1 MPGQV
6 KNKSKKFRFS
16 LVARYF
22 FGTYLAL
29 SNQRAKKGRVVRIL
43 WTEEA
48 RKMKCPTLDELF
60 DSLNGHLPPHVR
72 TEVDT
77 HLEAGCSDCQEQR
90 EMLMTA
96 LQVAS
101 EDKSFEFS
109 QDTIARAVSYFKEQ
123 TVEET
128 KPLGQILAKLIF
140 DSLMPS
146 QLAPVRTG
154 LLESIA
160 PAGRQV
166 LYNAGSYDVDLRFER
181 GEDTNDEDLIGQIL
195 PDNRLPSDIDGAAV
209 RLLQDEIEVAHAH
222 ANKRGVFIFLR
233 IESGI
238 YELRIRVPDGEISIN
253 RVQTAQA

>member
-1 MPGQV
+1 M
-6 KNKSKKFRFS
+6 
-16 LVARYF
+16 
-22 FGTYLAL
+22 
-29 SNQRAKKGRVVRIL
+29 QRAKIGRVVRIL

-60 DSLNGHLPPHVR
+60 DSLNGQLPPHVR
-72 TEVDT
+72 AEVDS
-77 HLEAGCSDCQEQR
+77 HLEAGCLDCQEQH
-90 EMLMTA
+90 ELLTTT

-101 EDKSFEFS
+101 DDKSFEFS
-109 QDTIARAVSYFKEQ
+109 PEAISRAVSYFKEQ
-123 TVEET
+123 TVEDT
-128 KPLGQILAKLIF
+128 KPLGQILARLIF

-146 QLAPVRTG
+146 QLAPVRSG

-195 PDNRLPSDIDGAAV
+195 PDNRLPSNIDGMAV
-209 RLLQDEIEVAHAH
+209 QLLQDEIEVAHAH

-233 IESGI
+233 IASGI
-238 YELRIRVPDGEISIN
+238 YELKIRVPDGEITIN